1 MKPSPDL
8 QPSPSTPPPPAPPA
22 DSGGPQERA
31 LVFLGRIRETLART
45 SALPEL
51 FHDITAAI
59 QQVFGYPLVSLL
71 LIENGQIKPQVSF
84 GYAGEGRYSTGGMT
98 YPLDFGILGR
108 VARSGEAALVS
119 DVGQDPDYQVYRQGV
134 VSQLCLPLHDDGR
147 VGGLLNIET
156 TAVMLDEEDL
166 RLMQILCQHLDS
178 ALGRVR
184 LDAEAAATHARD
196 QQLYAEIARQARE
209 LALLHQVR
217 NTLSRDV
224 AIDDIIRS
232 VNAAIVQAFGYTQV
246 SVYLLDRPYGGP
258 PFTEQI
264 SRAEADTE
272 ACLVLQHQ
280 IGYREVL
287 DRVPTSQ
294 GVMGRVVRSGQA
306 ELIADV
312 QLESAFVGAI
322 ENITSEVTVPLRVQ
336 GQVVGT
342 LNVESVDGMGLL
354 ARDLELMTEVAAQLG
369 QALERAQLLETARLS
384 EARYRLLAESM
395 TDLVCLHAPDGQV
408 TYVSPSVT
416 ALLGYAPAAMLGTF
430 PRDLVHPDDRVKLE
444 STLRRWQR
452 PDQQERFRLR
462 LRHLGGQWLWFETS
476 SAPVPSGQ
484 GHWQSTSRD
493 IGERWLIEQRLA
505 FEAQH
510 DPLTGLANRSLF
522 ERRLQDCL
530 DRAQRRGPSAY
541 AVLFLD
547 VDRFKIINDSLGHR
561 VGDQLLIELARRLT
575 ANVPTGALLAR
586 MGGDEFAVLLRGSAA
601 EAEQL
606 ARRLIKAL
614 NTPLEVGTYQLQL
627 SISIGI
633 ALGHPDYAE
642 TGDVLRDA
650 DLGMYESKHRQKTR
664 ASSAYR
670 VFDRSLHERALRR
683 LHIESELR
691 LALEKRQLQLFY
703 QPVVRL
709 SDRKLL
715 GFEALARW
723 FHPELGEIK
732 PGEFLSVAEE
742 TGLIWPLGQWVLE
755 TACTQLSEWQRLQP
769 GSAVSLNV
777 NLSPPQFQQTDLVR
791 QVRRAIHKSGAQAS
805 GLNLEITEGAML
817 QSSAAQTISALRE
830 LGVGVQVD
838 DFGTGYSS
846 LASLHR
852 FDLTALK
859 IDRHFV
865 DNLGRA
871 QSNHSVV
878 QAILALA
885 EALKLTV
892 IAEGVETERQ
902 RLSLLAL
909 GCSVG
914 QGFLFAPALRPAEAT
929 QRWQQGI

>member
-1 MKPSPDL
+1 M
-8 QPSPSTPPPPAPPA
+8 
-22 DSGGPQERA
+22 
-31 LVFLGRIRETLART
+31 FLGRIRDTLART

-51 FHDITAAI
+51 FYDITAAI

-71 LIENGQIKPQVSF
+71 LIEDNQIKPQVSF
-84 GYAGEGRYSTGGMT
+84 GYAGEGRYSTGGTT

-119 DVGQDPDYQVYRQGV
+119 DVDQDPDYQLYRQGV
-134 VSQLCLPLHDDGR
+134 ISQLCLPLHDGYR
-147 VGGLLNIET
+147 LAGLLNIET
-156 TAVMLDEEDL
+156 TEAVLDEEDL
-166 RLMQILCQHLDS
+166 RLMQILCQHLGS
-178 ALGRVR
+178 AVQRVR
-184 LDAEAAATHARD
+184 LDAERAAAQARD
-196 QQLYAEIARQARE
+196 QRLYDEIARQARE

-217 NTLSRDV
+217 NALSREV
-224 AIDDIIRS
+224 TINDIITS
-232 VNAAIVQAFGYTQV
+232 VNASIAQAFGYTQV

-258 PFTEQI
+258 SLTGKI
-264 SRAEADTE
+264 SGAEAE
-272 ACLVLQHQ
+272 SEPCLVLQHQ
-280 IGYREVL
+280 IGYRQVL
-287 DRVPTSQ
+287 DRVPISQ
-294 GVMGRVVRSGQA
+294 GVMGRVVRSNQA
-306 ELIADV
+306 ELIGDV
-312 QLESAFVGAI
+312 RLERAFLGLS
-322 ENITSEVTVPLRVQ
+322 ENVTSEVTVPLHAQ

-342 LNVESVDGMGLL
+342 LNVESVDGVVLL
-354 ARDLELMTEVAAQLG
+354 RRDLELMTEVAAQLG

-395 TDLVCLHAPDGQV
+395 TDLVCLHAPNGRV

-416 ALLGYAPAAMLGTF
+416 ALLGYAPEAMLGAR
-430 PRDLVHPDDRVKLE
+430 PRDFIHPDDRAELE
-444 STLRRWQR
+444 STLRRWRRAGQR
-452 PDQQERFRLR
+452 ERLRLR
-462 LRHLGGQWLWFETS
+462 LRHLEGHWLWFETS
-476 SAPVPSGQ
+476 SAPVPLDPDHGPSQ
-484 GHWQSTSRD
+484 EHWQSTSRD

-522 ERRLQDCL
+522 ERRLQDHL
-530 DRAQRRGPSAY
+530 DRAQQRGQPY

-561 VGDQLLIELARRLT
+561 VGDQLLIELARRL
-575 ANVPTGALLAR
+575 AASVPTGALLSR
-586 MGGDEFAVLLRGSAA
+586 MGGDEFAVLLRGSPAD
-601 EAEQL
+601 AEQL

-614 NTPLEVGTYQLQL
+614 DTPLSVGSYQLRL

-642 TGDVLRDA
+642 PGEVLRDA

-670 VFDRSLHERALRR
+670 VFDRSLHTRAVRR

-691 LALEKRQLQLFY
+691 SALETRQLQLFY

-709 SDRKLL
+709 SDKRIL

-732 PGEFLSVAEE
+732 PDEFLSVAEE

-755 TACTQLSEWQRLQP
+755 TACAQLSEWQRLQGQQAGEP
-769 GSAVSLNV
+769 VSLNI
-777 NLSPPQFQQTDLVR
+777 NLSPPQFQQTDLVK
-791 QVRRAIHKSGAQAS
+791 QVQRAINKSGAQAC

-817 QSSAAQTISALRE
+817 QDSADPTISALRE

-846 LASLHR
+846 LASLHH

-859 IDRHFV
+859 IDRRFV
-865 DNLGRA
+865 DNLDNLGRA
-871 QSNHSVV
+871 PASHSVV

-885 EALKLTV
+885 KALKLGV
-892 IAEGVETERQ
+892 VAEGVETEQQ
-902 RLSLLAL
+902 RRSLLDL
-909 GCSVG
+909 GCTEG
-914 QGFLFAPALRPAEAT
+914 QGFLFAPALSPAEAT
-929 QRWQQGI
+929 QLWRQECSARTP